1 LSFKVNVKYKP
12 FPTLQLTE
20 NVFEILN
27 YFQKQ
32 FIKKIKL
39 MSFQPVFAQFWEKV
53 KESIE
58 NKTYAKLTLAKTI
71 GDTELKNIYVRPVLL
86 ENDVFSLSVTAKYK
100 TEEVESFHS
109 LEEAFFVL
117 APYMNNPFL
126 TALLFTTENDIT
138 FKLNKKRVGSIIE
151 QAPTFKKASD
161 VILEMKEKGI

>member
-1 LSFKVNVKYKP
+1 
-12 FPTLQLTE
+12 
-20 NVFEILN
+20 
-27 YFQKQ
+27 
-32 FIKKIKL
+32 

-71 GDTELKNIYVRPVLL
+71 GDTELKNIYVRPVL
-86 ENDVFSLSVTAKYK
+86 NDDVFSLSITARYK

-138 FKLNKKRVGSIIE
+138 FKLNKKRIGSIVE
-151 QAPTFKKASD
+151 QAPTFKNASD
-161 VILEMKEKGI
+161 VILEMKEKGM

>member
-1 LSFKVNVKYKP
+1 
-12 FPTLQLTE
+12 
-20 NVFEILN
+20 
-27 YFQKQ
+27 
-32 FIKKIKL
+32 
-39 MSFQPVFAQFWEKV
+39 MSYQPVFALFWEKV

-58 NKTYAKLTLAKTI
+58 NHTYAKLTLAKTI
-71 GDTELKNIYVRPVLL
+71 GDTELKNIYVRPVLN
-86 ENDVFSLSVTAKYK
+86 NDVLSLSITARYK
-100 TEEVESFHS
+100 TEEIESFHS

-151 QAPTFKKASD
+151 QAPTFKNASD

>member
-1 LSFKVNVKYKP
+1 
-12 FPTLQLTE
+12 
-20 NVFEILN
+20 
-27 YFQKQ
+27 
-32 FIKKIKL
+32 

-53 KESIE
+53 KESIT

-71 GDTELKNIYVRPVLL
+71 GDTELKNIYVRPVLS
-86 ENDVFSLSVTAKYK
+86 NDVFSLSITARYK

-151 QAPTFKKASD
+151 QAQTFKN
-161 VILEMKEKGI
+161 V

>member
-1 LSFKVNVKYKP
+1 
-12 FPTLQLTE
+12 
-20 NVFEILN
+20 
-27 YFQKQ
+27 
-32 FIKKIKL
+32 

-58 NKTYAKLTLAKTI
+58 NHTYAKLTLAKTI
-71 GDTELKNIYVRPVLL
+71 GDTELKNIYVRPVLS
-86 ENDVFSLSVTAKYK
+86 NDVFSLSITARYK

-109 LEEAFFVL
+109 LEEAFFIL

-151 QAPTFKKASD
+151 QAPTFKNASD